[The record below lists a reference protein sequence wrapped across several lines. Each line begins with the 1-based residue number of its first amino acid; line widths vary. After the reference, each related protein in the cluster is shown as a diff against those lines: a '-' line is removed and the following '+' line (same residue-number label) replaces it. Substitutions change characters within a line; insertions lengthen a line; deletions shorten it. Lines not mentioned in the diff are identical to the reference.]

1 MTDSDHQMA
10 NHAGMALFVIR
21 FKLVSVQNLYDF
33 LQNLVDALVLN
44 QEILKRKEVVTAS
57 LEESGLQITL
67 RSAHGNLGLVA
78 IMERILHPDRFCNFD
93 VVQMSFFQKILNLL
107 LFELELSRIGQMLK
121 RRDSRL
127 RICLAL

>member
-1 MTDSDHQMA
+1 MRKTAVLRDDDNHCFARIVTDSDHQVA

-57 LEESGLQITL
+57 FEESGLQIPFVPRTGTWALL
-67 RSAHGNLGLVA
+67 R
-78 IMERILHPDRFCNFD
+78 
-93 VVQMSFFQKILNLL
+93 
-107 LFELELSRIGQMLK
+107 
-121 RRDSRL
+121 
-127 RICLAL
+127 